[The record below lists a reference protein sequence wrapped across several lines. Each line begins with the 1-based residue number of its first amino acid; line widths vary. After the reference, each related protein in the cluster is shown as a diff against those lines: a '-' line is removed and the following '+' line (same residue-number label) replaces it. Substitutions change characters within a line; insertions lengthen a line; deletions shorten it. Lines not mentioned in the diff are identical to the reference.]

1 VLVVGFP
8 TGLFAANCYVVA
20 PAAGERCVIID
31 PGQDVVAPLAEVLR
45 EHRLKP
51 AAVLV
56 THGHIDHMWSVVPVC
71 GEHEIAAYVHPAD
84 RGRVADPTRTLSAD
98 LVAALGLAGVTFGE
112 PADVRELS
120 DGGALDLAGLALTAA
135 HAPGHTAG
143 SVVFRSDAGGP
154 DGEPVAFTG
163 DVLFAGSIGRSD
175 QIGGDSG
182 AMQQS
187 LSRLLAWPDE
197 TLVFPGHGGSTS
209 IGRER
214 RSNPFLRDLEPAR
227 QGSA

>member
-1 VLVVGFP
+1 MLVVGFP
-8 TGLFAANCYVVA
+8 TGLFAANCYIVA
-20 PAAGERCVIID
+20 PSAGEQCVIID
-31 PGQDVVAPLAEVLR
+31 PGQDVVVPLGEVLR

-84 RGRVADPTRTLSAD
+84 RDRLGDPTRTLSAD
-98 LVAALGLAGVTFGE
+98 LVAALGVAGVTFGE

-120 DGGALDLAGLALTAA
+120 DGGALDVAGLALTAT

-154 DGEPVAFTG
+154 DGEPMAFTG

-175 QIGGDSG
+175 QIGGDSD
-182 AMQQS
+182 AMQLS

-214 RSNPFLRDLEPAR
+214 RSNPFLRDLVATR

>member
-20 PAAGERCVIID
+20 PAPGEECVIVD
-31 PGQDVVAPLAEVLR
+31 PGQDVIGPLAAALR
-45 EHRLKP
+45 EHKLKP
-51 AAVLV
+51 AAVLL

-84 RGRVADPTRTLSAD
+84 RDRLDDPTRTLSAD
-98 LVAALGLAGVTFGE
+98 LVAALGVAGVTFGE

-120 DGGALDLAGLALTAA
+120 DGGVLDLAGLALTAA
-135 HAPGHTAG
+135 HMPGHTAG
-143 SVVFRSDAGGP
+143 SVVFRSGAGGP

-175 QIGGDSG
+175 QIGGDSD

-187 LSRLLAWPDE
+187 LTRLLSWPDE
-197 TLVFPGHGGSTS
+197 TLVMPGHGGSTS

-214 RSNPFLRDLEPAR
+214 QSNPFLRELEHSR
-227 QGSA
+227 QATA

>member
-20 PAAGERCVIID
+20 PAAGAQCVIID
-31 PGQDVVAPLAEVLR
+31 PGQDVVAPLADVLR

-51 AAVLV
+51 AAVLL

-71 GEHEIAAYVHPAD
+71 GDHEVAAYVHPAD
-84 RGRVADPTRTLSAD
+84 RDRLGDPVRTLSAD
-98 LVAALGLAGVTFGE
+98 LVAALGLAGVTFDE

-120 DGGALDLAGLALTAA
+120 DGGALELAGLALTAA

-143 SVVFRSDAGGP
+143 SVVFRSETGGP
-154 DGEPVAFTG
+154 DGQPMAFTG

-175 QIGGDSG
+175 TIGGDPA

-187 LSRLLAWPDE
+187 LSRLLSWPDE

-214 RSNPFLRDLEPAR
+214 DSNPFLRDIESAR
-227 QGSA
+227 QAGT